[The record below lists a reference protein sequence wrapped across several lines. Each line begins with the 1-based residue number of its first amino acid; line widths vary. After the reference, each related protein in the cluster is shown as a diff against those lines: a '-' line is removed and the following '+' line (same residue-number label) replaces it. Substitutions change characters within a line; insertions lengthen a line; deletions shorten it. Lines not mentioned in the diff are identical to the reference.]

1 MDKIYRDF
9 YKYATTK
16 KIDGRY
22 VSGSVLDD
30 YSKKSNLFVPKN
42 VLNPLDY
49 QSASVV
55 DETPNNHA
63 ILLDIFSVMIKNRII
78 FVGDIDDESARIM
91 SAQLLYLSNVDNE
104 SSVNLYVDSH
114 GGSIYSGMS
123 LINSMNYIPNICKTV
138 ITGLAASFG
147 ALIAINGSYGHRYI
161 QPNSTMMI
169 HQPLISGGVGGPTDD
184 IVINANEM
192 IRLKNE
198 INQLIAH
205 RSGHTVEEIEALCPR
220 DKWLTPQEA
229 IEWHFCDQIL
239 PEHPSKTLSY
249 ADYIKSKESEA

>member
-78 FVGDIDDESARIM
+78 YVGEIDSDTASIV
-91 SAQLLYLSNVDNE
+91 SVQLLYLSNII
-104 SSVNLYVDSH
+104 LY
-114 GGSIYSGMS
+114 
-123 LINSMNYIPNICKTV
+123 
-138 ITGLAASFG
+138 
-147 ALIAINGSYGHRYI
+147 
-161 QPNSTMMI
+161 
-169 HQPLISGGVGGPTDD
+169 
-184 IVINANEM
+184 
-192 IRLKNE
+192 
-198 INQLIAH
+198 
-205 RSGHTVEEIEALCPR
+205 
-220 DKWLTPQEA
+220 
-229 IEWHFCDQIL
+229 
-239 PEHPSKTLSY
+239 
-249 ADYIKSKESEA
+249 